1 MVGLKRLDSPEG
13 SEKHTVVS
21 EDVGH
26 LLKRV
31 VVLRILLVKVTNN
44 VTPVPLQRERERFF
58 LVQYQLLFE
67 DRVIYK
73 SLGAVFFVSVAL
85 YSCLFVFYL
94 VYIFYFYAL

>member
-1 MVGLKRLDSPEG
+1 VIGLERLDSPEG

-44 VTPVPLQRERERFF
+44 VTPVPLQRERDIFP
-58 LVQYQLLFE
+58 
-67 DRVIYK
+67 
-73 SLGAVFFVSVAL
+73 GSVPIQRRTESYTNL
-85 YSCLFVFYL
+85 QETFC
-94 VYIFYFYAL
+94 